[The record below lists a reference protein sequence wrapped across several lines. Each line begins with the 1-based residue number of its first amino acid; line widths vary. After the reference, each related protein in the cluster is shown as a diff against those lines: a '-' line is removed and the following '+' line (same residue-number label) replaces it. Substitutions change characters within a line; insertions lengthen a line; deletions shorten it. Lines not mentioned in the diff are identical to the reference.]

1 LALVSLA
8 QPTLAARGHTWNAV
22 GISLIGIMTYGPDTL
37 MSGAAAQDVGSREGA
52 GTAAGLIDGVGS
64 IGQLFSPYI
73 VALVAERFG
82 WDVLFYVFVVFSLIG
97 GGLLATRW
105 NYQARARSV
114 APAG

>member
-1 LALVSLA
+1 LVSLA

-64 IGQLFSPYI
+64 IGQLFSPYV